1 MHTFRTLCSG
11 LIMASLLMTG
21 CSQPAAQSDGKALQT
36 IKVGEVTHSVFYAP
50 QYVAMSQGY
59 FADEGLSV
67 DLLNLQGADKVM
79 SALISNEIQV
89 GLMGPEA
96 SIYVANQNL
105 EDYAINFAQLT
116 QRDGSF
122 LMGRTEEP
130 DFSFGGLTEAEI
142 LGGRIG
148 GVPEMTLEYV
158 LKTNGLDIGVDDAS
172 KAVNVRTDIQ
182 FAAMAGSFIAGE
194 GDYVS
199 LFEPT
204 ASALEKEG
212 KGYIVASIGEQSGSI
227 PYTAYSAAK
236 SYMETNSEVIQHF
249 TNAIYKGQ
257 QYVQLHSAA
266 EIAEAIHPYF
276 TDLELAD
283 LTVVVERYKDIDAW
297 NHTPVFGKEG
307 FEKLMDVMAL
317 AGQLDQ
323 RADYAAIV
331 NTEFAQTAVDTLK

>member
-1 MHTFRTLCSG
+1 MRKFRTLG
-11 LIMASLLMTG
+11 LTLLMVSMLLSG
-21 CSQPAAQSDGKALQT
+21 CGQNTAANVGDVQT

-50 QYVAMSQGY
+50 QYVAMSEGY
-59 FADEGLSV
+59 FADEGLAV

-79 SALISNEIQV
+79 SAMISNEIQI

-96 SIYVANQNL
+96 TIYVANQNL

-122 LMGRTEEP
+122 LLSRQPEP
-130 DFSFGGLTEAEI
+130 DFKFDQLQDAEI

-172 KAVNVRTDIQ
+172 KSVNVRTDIQ
-182 FAAMAGSFIAGE
+182 FSAMAGAFVAGE

-204 ASALEKEG
+204 ATSLEKEG
-212 KGYIVASIGEQSGSI
+212 KGYIVASIGAQSGSI
-227 PYTAYSAAK
+227 PYTAYSASK
-236 SYMETNSEVIQHF
+236 SYLSEQPAVIQHF
-249 TNAIYKGQ
+249 TNAIYRGQ
-257 QYVQLHSAA
+257 QYVQTHSAE
-266 EIAEAIHPYF
+266 EIAQSIHPYF
-276 TDLELAD
+276 TEIEMDDLV
-283 LTVVVERYKDIDAW
+283 VVVERYKSIDAW
-297 NHTPVFGKEG
+297 NHDPIFGQTG

-323 RADYAAIV
+323 RADYATIV
-331 NTEFAQTAVDTLK
+331 NTAFAEKAVEALQ